1 MYIKLDTNAVINSKD
16 IVGIFDIEKITVF
29 KVNREYLSI
38 NEKSGKIIN
47 TTSELPKS
55 FIVCE
60 KGGQKSRDGS
70 QKTDIGNRAAE
81 VRQVRQ
87 VLDGKDHEGN
97 IQCPGGYRSFQ
108 KPISAGTSSGTW
120 PCQAWRRQSFGK
132 AAYRS
137 R

>member
-1 MYIKLDTNAVINSKD
+1 MYIHLGSDVTVHKKD

-60 KGGQKSRDGS
+60 KGGQKHVYISKLLPRTIF
-70 QKTDIGNRAAE
+70 KRGN
-81 VRQVRQ
+81 
-87 VLDGKDHEGN
+87 
-97 IQCPGGYRSFQ
+97 P
-108 KPISAGTSSGTW
+108 
-120 PCQAWRRQSFGK
+120 
-132 AAYRS
+132 
-137 R
+137 